1 MSNTRYSESR
11 TLVRRLRRLPGES
24 REDFRGK
31 VRRLR
36 KQFAQFNVNVSEL
49 CQWLM
54 SLRPGGKRGSDRTKE
69 FWEFFLEPDRFLGN
83 PDDDRCD
90 ACRLAVFDVAA
101 GLAPAD
107 RLGDFGVGEALV
119 ESVHAIGQIPLTP
132 TAAKLFTRLRG
143 FEASHRQV
151 LLKAAAEWIVAHYL
165 RGYENWV
172 RRHEEWEKEKARW
185 EASHSELT
193 QAARDDFDRIFKDL
207 GIERKRPRVCTGE
220 RLKANKDDCDWA
232 GERIPV
238 GRAWRNHS
246 SLCVKYWRFLK
257 EYPRKAGIQGQFKK
271 LFVTDAETYMD
282 LRRTSRGDRS
292 VTMAAFLR
300 KQRNAQSF
308 PEAWEAYLKALEVN
322 EQTVLAAGHGLPH
335 CTGFGPDADCQ
346 FNKHTADCERY
357 RRALDAR
364 PDLLPLEKLYR
375 HWRREYLSGP
385 GKPCFQYPSQ
395 RKLPMPKIFGKGYFR
410 VDLAG
415 SVLELRLEG
424 GGDFEQFRIAVW
436 PSDYTPKAQDAQ
448 ITSVHISF
456 VGTRARAGFRFEV
469 PHKASRFAVGQDQI
483 DELRSRKY
491 PRRAQDAEFLKEA
504 RMHLLE
510 SFAGDAEHDVRVLA
524 VDLGTSS
531 GAAAV
536 FRGRSFEKAMLL
548 KVIKL
553 EERYD
558 SPPKENRGDGPEP
571 SEEEKK
577 KARARGLRPAHVGRH
592 LESWALAAREIAIQ
606 RGKEVDGPA
615 TLGDHDLRRFSLH
628 IRWMIRDWVRL
639 NVSQIIEAAE
649 GNHVDLI
656 VFESMRGWRLPGYD
670 KVDDERKRRLAF
682 WAHGRIR
689 HKVREKAVERGMR
702 VVTVPYFKSSQF
714 CGSCGTQQQDI
725 RKLKTNKRE
734 RTSFTCESCGHRT
747 NSDENAAQVL
757 AKVFWGDVVLP
768 EEPDD
773 CS

>member
-24 REDFRGK
+24 RGDFRGK

-36 KQFAQFNVNVSEL
+36 KQFAQFNVNASEL

-54 SLRPGGKRGSDRTKE
+54 SLRTGGKRGSERTNE
-69 FWEFFLEPDRFLGN
+69 FWEFFLEPERFLEN
-83 PDDDRCD
+83 QDDDRCD

-107 RLGDFGVGEALV
+107 RLGDFGVGEAFV
-119 ESVHAIGQIPLTP
+119 ESVHTTGQIPLTP
-132 TAAKLFTRLRG
+132 TAAKLFTRLCG

-172 RRHEEWEKEKARW
+172 NRHEEWEKEKARW
-185 EASHSELT
+185 EATHPELT
-193 QAARDDFDRIFKDL
+193 QAARDDFNRIFKDL
-207 GIERKRPRVCTGE
+207 RIERKRPRVCTGE
-220 RLKANKDDCDWA
+220 RLKAKKDDCDWA

-238 GRAWRNHS
+238 GGTWRNHS

-257 EYPRKAGIQGQFKK
+257 EYPRKAGIQAQFKK
-271 LFVTDAETYMD
+271 FFVTNAGIYMD

-300 KQRNAQSF
+300 KQRNAQWF
-308 PEAWEAYLKALEVN
+308 PEAWGAYIKALEVN
-322 EQTVLAAGHGLPH
+322 EQTVLAARDGLPH
-335 CTGFGPDADCQ
+335 CTEFGPDADCQ
-346 FNKHTADCERY
+346 FNKHTPDCEQY
-357 RRALDAR
+357 RKALDTR
-364 PDLLPLEKLYR
+364 PDLLPLENLYR
-375 HWRREYLSGP
+375 QWRREYLSGP
-385 GKPCFQYPSQ
+385 RKPCFQYPSQ

-410 VDLAG
+410 VDLG
-415 SVLELRLEG
+415 SSILELRLEG
-424 GGDFEQFRIAVW
+424 SQDFERFRIASW
-436 PSDYTPKAQDAQ
+436 PADYTPTAQDAR
-448 ITSVHISF
+448 ITSVHVSF

-491 PRRAQDAEFLKEA
+491 PRRAQDAEFLAEA
-504 RMHLLE
+504 RTRLLE
-510 SFAGDAEHDVRVLA
+510 SFAGDAEHDVRILA
-524 VDLGTSS
+524 VDLGTSN

-536 FRGRSFEKAMLL
+536 FRGRSFEKAMPLD
-548 KVIKL
+548 VIKL
-553 EERYD
+553 EKLHS
-558 SPPKENRGDGPEP
+558 SPPKANRDAGAEP
-571 SEEEKK
+571 SEKDKK
-577 KARARGLRPAHVGRH
+577 KAKTRGLCPPHVGGH
-592 LESWALAAREIAIQ
+592 LESWALAAREIANR
-606 RGKEVDGPA
+606 RGEEADGPV
-615 TLGDHDLRRFSLH
+615 TLRDHDLRRFSLH
-628 IRWMIRDWVRL
+628 IRWMIRDWVRV
-639 NVSQIIEAAE
+639 NVSQIIEAGEA
-649 GNHVDLI
+649 NQVDLI
-656 VFESMRGWRLPGYD
+656 VFESMRGWRAPGYD
-670 KVDDERKRRLAF
+670 TVEDEKKRRLAF
-682 WAHGRIR
+682 FAHGRIR

-725 RKLKTNKRE
+725 GKLKTNKRE
-734 RTSFTCESCGHRT
+734 RTSFTCEKCGHRA

-768 EEPDD
+768 EEADD